1 MMKTISKKIA
11 PTGELRV
18 GLNMSNFLLINSKD
32 LNGLPDGV
40 SPDIG
45 KKLAEEL
52 NVSCRLVQFERPGLL
67 ADAVNDDRW
76 DISNIAY
83 EKERSK
89 TIDFSDPYVNIDA
102 NFIFR
107 NKYNFKSNEEI
118 NSSGIKIAVV
128 ERSAYDL
135 WLSDNFKN
143 AELIKVKTID
153 GSHKIFREGSVDV
166 LAGLKPKL
174 MEELKTNNDFKI
186 ISNPFTYIKQS
197 IGIKKGNPE
206 ILEFLNVFISKII
219 KEGYVESLLKKHKV
233 QNKLSVPNIYQLFI
247 PNQGSAFVGIFLF
260 IPLTILP
267 SGSYIGN
274 LQSSAL

>member
-1 MMKTISKKIA
+1 MNDFISKKIA

-18 GLNMSNFLLINSKD
+18 GLNMSNFLLVNSKD
-32 LNGLPDGV
+32 VNGLPNGV

-52 NVSCRLVQFERPGLL
+52 NLNCKLVQFERPGLL
-67 ADAVNDDRW
+67 ADAVNEDRW
-76 DISNIAY
+76 DIGNIAY

-107 NKYNFKSNEEI
+107 KKYNFKNNEEI
-118 NSSGIKIAVV
+118 NRSGIKIAVA

-135 WLSDNFKN
+135 WLTDNFKN

-153 GSHKIFREGSVDV
+153 ISHKLFREGKVDV

-174 MEELKTNNDFKI
+174 MEELKINDDFKI
-186 ISNPFTYIKQS
+186 ILNPFTYIKQS
-197 IGIKKGNPE
+197 MGIKKGNPE
-206 ILEFLNVFISKII
+206 ILEFLNDFISKLI
-219 KEGYVESLLKKHKV
+219 KEGYVESLLKKHNV
-233 QNKLSVPNIYQLFI
+233 QNKLSI
-247 PNQGSAFVGIFLF
+247 PKIN
-260 IPLTILP
+260 
-267 SGSYIGN
+267 
-274 LQSSAL
+274 

>member
-1 MMKTISKKIA
+1 MKTISKKIA

-18 GLNMSNFLLINSKD
+18 GLNMSNFLLVNSKD
-32 LNGLPDGV
+32 ANGLPDGV

-45 KKLAEEL
+45 KKIAKEL
-52 NVSCRLVQFERPGLL
+52 NVNCKLVQFERPGLL
-67 ADAVNDDRW
+67 ADAVDEDRW
-76 DISNIAY
+76 DIGNIAY
-83 EKERSK
+83 EKERGK

-135 WLSDNFKN
+135 WLTDNFKN
-143 AELIKVKTID
+143 AELIKVRTINS
-153 GSHKIFREGSVDV
+153 SHKLFREGSVDV

-174 MEELKTNNDFKI
+174 MEELEINDDFKI

-197 IGIKKGNPE
+197 VGIKKGNPE
-206 ILEFLNVFISKII
+206 ILEFLNDFISKVI
-219 KEGYVESLLKKHKV
+219 KEGYVESLLKKHNV
-233 QNKLSVPNIYQLFI
+233 QNKLSI
-247 PNQGSAFVGIFLF
+247 PKID
-260 IPLTILP
+260 
-267 SGSYIGN
+267 
-274 LQSSAL
+274 

>member
-1 MMKTISKKIA
+1 MNDFISKKIA

-18 GLNMSNFLLINSKD
+18 GLNMSNFLLVNSKD
-32 LNGLPDGV
+32 ANGLPDGV

-45 KKLAEEL
+45 KKIAKEL
-52 NVSCRLVQFERPGLL
+52 NVNCKLVQFERPGLL
-67 ADAVNDDRW
+67 ADAVDDNKW
-76 DISNIAY
+76 DIGNIAY
-83 EKERSK
+83 EKERGK

-107 NKYNFKSNEEI
+107 NKDNFKSNEEI

-153 GSHKIFREGSVDV
+153 SSHKLFREGSVDV

-174 MEELKTNNDFKI
+174 LEELEINDDFKI

-197 IGIKKGNPE
+197 VGIKKGNPE
-206 ILEFLNVFISKII
+206 ILEFLNRFILKLIR
-219 KEGYVESLLKKHKV
+219 KGYISELLKKHKV
-233 QNKLSVPNIYQLFI
+233 QDKLSI
-247 PNQGSAFVGIFLF
+247 PKID
-260 IPLTILP
+260 
-267 SGSYIGN
+267 
-274 LQSSAL
+274 